1 MYQYFQGFL
10 WEIPLSHIFA
20 MHSLSIIPFIP
31 KITIQITSL
40 IVGLSMA
47 YKKQISE
54 SSGALLVFNN

>member
-1 MYQYFQGFL
+1 
-10 WEIPLSHIFA
+10 

-31 KITIQITSL
+31 KITIQITLL

-47 YKKQISE
+47 YKKLISE